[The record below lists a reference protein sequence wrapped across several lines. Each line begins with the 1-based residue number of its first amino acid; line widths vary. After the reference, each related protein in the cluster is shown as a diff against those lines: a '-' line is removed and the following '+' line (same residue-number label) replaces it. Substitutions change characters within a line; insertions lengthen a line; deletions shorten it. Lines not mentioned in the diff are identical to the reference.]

1 MTLRV
6 TVEVVPH
13 GDESQKRVLGVDQEG
28 PEMTP
33 LLKPLEAASALN
45 ISPRKRPGTCRIPA
59 PEMVTPTTP
68 LRLEVAARLAFPD
81 GSMTVSA
88 LRRLV
93 VGGKLDHEFIAG
105 KYYVTLAAIEEMR
118 SKCRVQ
124 AKAQDLSCKPEKVAA
139 QSGSSETV
147 NETSALDAMNATA
160 RALRE
165 NLRTTSSPNTT

>member
-1 MTLRV
+1 
-6 TVEVVPH
+6 
-13 GDESQKRVLGVDQEG
+13 
-28 PEMTP
+28 MTP
-33 LLKPLEAASALN
+33 LLKPLEAAGTLN
-45 ISPRKRPGTCRIPA
+45 VSPKTLQDGHIDYVVTGRGKKRPGTCRIPA

-124 AKAQDLSCKPEKVAA
+124 AKAPPLQMEK
-139 QSGSSETV
+139 
-147 NETSALDAMNATA
+147 A
-160 RALRE
+160 RPQYHVGHPRRCQKRWHRML
-165 NLRTTSSPNTT
+165 